1 MKNNYC
7 NNYLKVYEKIS
18 KEVQSL
24 TQKEDNVLVL
34 GNNAIIYLMSN
45 REYKGKYLYQ
55 IPIANQD
62 EKIAKEETQFFD
74 GEIDRL
80 RRYILL
86 AYGIKNKKIG
96 TINEKLEQLNAPV
109 RILNQKCN
117 KKENRNKTYWK
128 VVEVTEMEKR

>member
-1 MKNNYC
+1 M
-7 NNYLKVYEKIS
+7 
-18 KEVQSL
+18 
-24 TQKEDNVLVL
+24 
-34 GNNAIIYLMSN
+34 
-45 REYKGKYLYQ
+45 
-55 IPIANQD
+55 
-62 EKIAKEETQFFD
+62 
-74 GEIDRL
+74 
-80 RRYILL
+80 